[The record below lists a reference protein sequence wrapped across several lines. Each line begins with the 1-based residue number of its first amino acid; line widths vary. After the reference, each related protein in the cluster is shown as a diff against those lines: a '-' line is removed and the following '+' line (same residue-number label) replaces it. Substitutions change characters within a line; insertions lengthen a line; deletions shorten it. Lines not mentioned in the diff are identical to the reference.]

1 MDPSDKEIPLDVAL
15 KIMNDQAHYEVRR
28 NVCLAVALYFGMSSN
43 GFHSFSST
51 VCLGFYRWD
60 VRIEIDASYVIK
72 NMWPYFLNR
81 IRIYTGVD

>member
-28 NVCLAVALYFGMSSN
+28 NVCLAVALYFGMASN
-43 GFHSFSST
+43 GFHSFSSS

-60 VRIEIDASYVIK
+60 VRIEIDTSYVIK
-72 NMWPYFLNR
+72 SMWSYF
-81 IRIYTGVD
+81 